1 MAVMQQ
7 FQKILIDKNS
17 TVKDAMKQLDT
28 TAEKILFVVGQNN
41 KLVGSLT
48 DGDIRRW
55 ILKDGSLSELIV
67 NVCFKDTYFVTSG
80 YDYEEV
86 KSEILQRRIVY
97 VPIVDNNRIV
107 QEFLVWDKLFD
118 GKIKRKVLEP
128 INIPVVIM
136 AGGKGT
142 RLDPFTKILPK
153 PLIPIGEKTILEL
166 IIDKFV
172 DFGVT
177 DFTLAVNYKAR
188 IIKSYLEEISPD
200 YNISYIDEDI
210 PLGTAGSLG
219 LLDTRNAKCF
229 FVTNCDII
237 ISADYSEILQFHN
250 ENMND
255 ITVVASLKHVKIP
268 YGVCKLGP
276 EGLLDSIDEKPE
288 NDYLISTGMYIVN
301 SDLLDLI
308 PKDSV
313 YHMTNLIE
321 DANNIGKRIGVFP
334 ISENS
339 WIDTGEWVEY
349 KKALEKFV

>member
-1 MAVMQQ
+1 MLKEFSEILLNEMA
-7 FQKILIDKNS
+7 
-17 TVKDAMKQLDT
+17 TVKEAMKLLDK
-28 TAEKILFVVGQNN
+28 TAEKILFVVDENN
-41 KLVGSLT
+41 SLKGALT

-55 ILKDGSLSELIV
+55 ILKDGSLNERV
-67 NVCFKDTYFVTSG
+67 VKVCNRDCYYVQLGFDLEV
-80 YDYEEV
+80 V
-86 KSEILQRRIVY
+86 KSEILQRLILY
-97 VPIVDNNRIV
+97 VPVVNEQKIVV
-107 QEFLVWDKLFD
+107 EFLIWDNLFD
-118 GKIKRKVLEP
+118 RGIKRKALRSLD
-128 INIPVVIM
+128 IPVVIM

-153 PLIPIGEKTILEL
+153 PLIPIGDKTILEL

-177 DFTLAVNYKAR
+177 DFTLSVNYKAK
-188 IIKSYLEEISPD
+188 IIKSYFEEISPD
-200 YNISYIDEDI
+200 YSISYIDEDI
-210 PLGTAGSLG
+210 PRGTAGSLG
-219 LLDTRNAKCF
+219 FFDTRNAKCF

-255 ITVVASLKHVKIP
+255 ITVVASLKHIKIP
-268 YGVCKLGP
+268 YGVCKLGA

-301 SDLLDLI
+301 PALLDLI
-308 PKDSV
+308 PKGSV

-321 DANNIGKRIGVFP
+321 DANSIGKRIGVFP

-349 KKALEKFV
+349 KKAVDRLGR

>member
-1 MAVMQQ
+1 MLKEFSEILLNEMA
-7 FQKILIDKNS
+7 
-17 TVKDAMKQLDT
+17 TVKEAMKFLDK
-28 TAEKILFVVGQNN
+28 TAEKILFIVDENN
-41 KLVGSLT
+41 SLKGALT

-55 ILKDGSLSELIV
+55 ILKDGSLNAKVVE
-67 NVCFKDTYFVTSG
+67 VCNQDCYHVHLGFNL
-80 YDYEEV
+80 EV
-86 KSEILQRRIVY
+86 VKKEILQRKIVY
-97 VPIVDNNRIV
+97 VPVVNDLNIVI
-107 QEFLVWDKLFD
+107 EFLIWDNLFD
-118 GKIKRKVLEP
+118 SGIKRKTLRSLD
-128 INIPVVIM
+128 IPVVIM

-153 PLIPIGEKTILEL
+153 PLIPIGDKTILEL

-177 DFTLAVNYKAR
+177 DFTLSVNYKAK
-188 IIKSYLEEISPD
+188 IIKSYFEEISPD
-200 YNISYIDEDI
+200 YSISYIDEDV

-219 LLDTRNAKCF
+219 SFDPGYAKCF

-237 ISADYSEILQFHN
+237 ISADYSEILQFHY

-255 ITVVASLKHVKIP
+255 ITVVASLKHIKIP

-276 EGLLDSIDEKPE
+276 EGLLDTIDEKPE

-301 SDLLDLI
+301 PNLLDLI
-308 PKDSV
+308 PRGSV

-321 DANNIGKRIGVFP
+321 DANSVGKRIGVFP

-349 KKALEKFV
+349 QKAVKKLLI

>member
-1 MAVMQQ
+1 MLKE
-7 FQKILIDKNS
+7 FSKILLS
-17 TVKDAMKQLDT
+17 QTASVKEAMKLLDQ
-28 TAEKILFVVGQNN
+28 TAEKILFVVDENHSLKGA
-41 KLVGSLT
+41 LT

-55 ILKDGSLSELIV
+55 ILKDGSLNEKVVEVCNRDCYYIKQGYNLEIV
-67 NVCFKDTYFVTSG
+67 KN
-80 YDYEEV
+80 
-86 KSEILQRRIVY
+86 EILQRKIVY
-97 VPIVDNNRIV
+97 VPVVNDMNV
-107 QEFLVWDKLFD
+107 VTEFLIWDNLFD
-118 GKIKRKVLEP
+118 SGIKRKTLRT

-153 PLIPIGEKTILEL
+153 PLIPIGDKTILEL

-219 LLDTRNAKCF
+219 LLDARNSKCF

-237 ISADYSEILQFHN
+237 ISADYSEILQFHH

-255 ITVVASLKHVKIP
+255 ITVVASLKHIKIP

-308 PKDSV
+308 PSCSV

-321 DANNIGKRIGVFP
+321 DAKKNDKKIGVFP

-349 KKALEKFV
+349 KKAVEKLNG